1 MEAYQNTALSPEER
15 AKDLLGRM
23 TLKEKVG
30 QLNQRLY
37 GFRIYER
44 QGEEFTLT
52 DEFKEEVERMG
63 GLGVLYG
70 LYRADPWADKDE
82 KTGIVPELSAKAY
95 NMVQH
100 YVMEH
105 SRLGIPMMMSSECP
119 HGHQALGGGLL
130 PVNLA
135 AGATFDP
142 ALLSEGYKAC
152 GKQLKS
158 GHVELALMSALDMA
172 RDPRWGRSEECYS
185 EDPCL
190 AAAMAKAAVTGMQ
203 STGVGSVAKHFC
215 AQGETT
221 GGVNASAARIGEREL
236 REIHFPSAKACC
248 EAGVEGIM
256 AAYNEIDGV
265 YCHRNAWLL
274 RDVLRGE
281 MGFDGIVM
289 ADGLAVDFLK
299 NTEGDTLHAAVAA
312 RKAGVDVSLWDE
324 AFGRLGEAVD
334 QGLLEESQIDEAV
347 LRVLKLKFEK
357 GLFEHPYMEENMLS
371 PEEAGIPEV
380 SLALARESAVLLNG
394 IYAVGDVSES
404 WSFHNGNI
412 SYEDYMKQCEGFT
425 ASKFDAK
432 KWAELFQKA
441 GAQYVVMTAK
451 HHDGVA
457 LFDTGYSDLSVVKKT
472 PAARDLVKEY
482 TAAMREA
489 GLKVGLYYSLIDWSD
504 PRYRTVYPEGMKK
517 EDCLNDIYGSPA
529 GKEEEPEKWQEFLEF
544 NNHQLKELMSNYG
557 TVDLLWFDGDWERSA
572 AQWKMPE
579 FREYLHTLN
588 PNVVLNSRM
597 QGYGDYETPEQG
609 IPLYG
614 PKGEWEFCTT
624 INDSWG
630 YRPSDNDYK
639 SSGQIVRMFCDCI
652 TLGGRMLLDIGPKED
667 GTLDERQEKVLLD
680 LGGWIHDHEEAVFG
694 TEKGL
699 DYNHFLGGSTI
710 SADKKTMY
718 LFVYDKPQETLCVKG
733 IKTPVKRVTVLH
745 TGEELRFSYTG
756 SLPWSGIPGTLWIW
770 AGEMSIHPFATVV
783 KVELE
788 DEITYNLGHGE
799 VVTFNE

>member
-1 MEAYQNTALSPEER
+1 MKNRWIVAACAAVCWTASAQTTAPYAPAPENLQAR
-15 AKDLLGRM
+15 TAFQDAKFGIFLHW
-23 TLKEKVG
+23 
-30 QLNQRLY
+30 
-37 GFRIYER
+37 
-44 QGEEFTLT
+44 
-52 DEFKEEVERMG
+52 
-63 GLGVLYG
+63 G
-70 LYRADPWADKDE
+70 LYSMLG
-82 KTGIVPELSAKAY
+82 TGEWTMTNRNINYQEYAKLANAFY
-95 NMVQH
+95 
-100 YVMEH
+100 
-105 SRLGIPMMMSSECP
+105 P
-119 HGHQALGGGLL
+119 H
-130 PVNLA
+130 
-135 AGATFDP
+135 D
-142 ALLSEGYKAC
+142 
-152 GKQLKS
+152 
-158 GHVELALMSALDMA
+158 
-172 RDPRWGRSEECYS
+172 
-185 EDPCL
+185 
-190 AAAMAKAAVTGMQ
+190 
-203 STGVGSVAKHFC
+203 
-215 AQGETT
+215 
-221 GGVNASAARIGEREL
+221 
-236 REIHFPSAKACC
+236 
-248 EAGVEGIM
+248 
-256 AAYNEIDGV
+256 
-265 YCHRNAWLL
+265 
-274 RDVLRGE
+274 
-281 MGFDGIVM
+281 
-289 ADGLAVDFLK
+289 
-299 NTEGDTLHAAVAA
+299 
-312 RKAGVDVSLWDE
+312 
-324 AFGRLGEAVD
+324 
-334 QGLLEESQIDEAV
+334 
-347 LRVLKLKFEK
+347 
-357 GLFEHPYMEENMLS
+357 
-371 PEEAGIPEV
+371 
-380 SLALARESAVLLNG
+380 
-394 IYAVGDVSES
+394 
-404 WSFHNGNI
+404 
-412 SYEDYMKQCEGFT
+412 
-425 ASKFDAK
+425 FDA
-432 KWAELFQKA
+432 AEWVSAIKSSGA
-441 GAQYVVMTAK
+441 GYVCFTTR
-451 HHDGVA
+451 HHDGFSMWDTAQTDYDIVDATPYKQDIVKA
-457 LFDTGYSDLSVVKKT
+457 LSGEC
-472 PAARDLVKEY
+472 ARQDIRLH
-482 TAAMREA
+482 
-489 GLKVGLYYSLIDWSD
+489 LYYSLIDWSD

-680 LGGWIHDHEEAVFG
+680 LGGWIHDHKEAVFG

-733 IKTPVKRVTVLH
+733 IKTPVKKVTVLH

-770 AGEMSIHPFATVV
+770 AGEMSIHPFATIV

>member
-1 MEAYQNTALSPEER
+1 MEAYQNAALSPEER
-15 AKDLLGRM
+15 AKDLLGKM
-23 TLKEKVG
+23 TLQEKVG

-52 DEFKEEVERMG
+52 EEFKEEVERMG

-82 KTGIVPELSAKAY
+82 KTGIVLELSAKAY
-95 NMVQH
+95 NIVQK
-100 YVMEH
+100 YVIDH
-105 SRLGIPMMMSSECP
+105 SRLGIPMMMSTECP

-142 ALLSEGYKAC
+142 ELLSEGYKAC

-158 GHVELALMSALDMA
+158 GHVDLALMSALDM
-172 RDPRWGRSEECYS
+172 
-185 EDPCL
+185 
-190 AAAMAKAAVTGMQ
+190 
-203 STGVGSVAKHFC
+203 
-215 AQGETT
+215 
-221 GGVNASAARIGEREL
+221 
-236 REIHFPSAKACC
+236 
-248 EAGVEGIM
+248 
-256 AAYNEIDGV
+256 
-265 YCHRNAWLL
+265 
-274 RDVLRGE
+274 
-281 MGFDGIVM
+281 
-289 ADGLAVDFLK
+289 
-299 NTEGDTLHAAVAA
+299 
-312 RKAGVDVSLWDE
+312 
-324 AFGRLGEAVD
+324 
-334 QGLLEESQIDEAV
+334 
-347 LRVLKLKFEK
+347 
-357 GLFEHPYMEENMLS
+357 
-371 PEEAGIPEV
+371 
-380 SLALARESAVLLNG
+380 
-394 IYAVGDVSES
+394 
-404 WSFHNGNI
+404 
-412 SYEDYMKQCEGFT
+412 
-425 ASKFDAK
+425 
-432 KWAELFQKA
+432 
-441 GAQYVVMTAK
+441 
-451 HHDGVA
+451 
-457 LFDTGYSDLSVVKKT
+457 
-472 PAARDLVKEY
+472 ARDLVKEY

-680 LGGWIHDHEEAVFG
+680 LGGWIHDHKEAVFG

>member
-1 MEAYQNTALSPEER
+1 MKNRWIVAACAAVCWTASAQTTAPYAPAPENLQAR
-15 AKDLLGRM
+15 TAFQDAKFGIFLHW
-23 TLKEKVG
+23 
-30 QLNQRLY
+30 
-37 GFRIYER
+37 
-44 QGEEFTLT
+44 
-52 DEFKEEVERMG
+52 
-63 GLGVLYG
+63 G
-70 LYRADPWADKDE
+70 LYSMLGSGEWTMTNRDINYRE
-82 KTGIVPELSAKAY
+82 YAKLANAFY
-95 NMVQH
+95 
-100 YVMEH
+100 
-105 SRLGIPMMMSSECP
+105 P
-119 HGHQALGGGLL
+119 H
-130 PVNLA
+130 
-135 AGATFDP
+135 D
-142 ALLSEGYKAC
+142 
-152 GKQLKS
+152 
-158 GHVELALMSALDMA
+158 
-172 RDPRWGRSEECYS
+172 
-185 EDPCL
+185 
-190 AAAMAKAAVTGMQ
+190 
-203 STGVGSVAKHFC
+203 
-215 AQGETT
+215 
-221 GGVNASAARIGEREL
+221 
-236 REIHFPSAKACC
+236 
-248 EAGVEGIM
+248 
-256 AAYNEIDGV
+256 
-265 YCHRNAWLL
+265 
-274 RDVLRGE
+274 
-281 MGFDGIVM
+281 
-289 ADGLAVDFLK
+289 
-299 NTEGDTLHAAVAA
+299 
-312 RKAGVDVSLWDE
+312 
-324 AFGRLGEAVD
+324 
-334 QGLLEESQIDEAV
+334 
-347 LRVLKLKFEK
+347 
-357 GLFEHPYMEENMLS
+357 
-371 PEEAGIPEV
+371 
-380 SLALARESAVLLNG
+380 
-394 IYAVGDVSES
+394 
-404 WSFHNGNI
+404 
-412 SYEDYMKQCEGFT
+412 
-425 ASKFDAK
+425 FDA
-432 KWAELFQKA
+432 AEWVSAIKSSGA
-441 GAQYVVMTAK
+441 GYVCFTTR
-451 HHDGVA
+451 HHDGFSMWDTAQTDYDIVDATPYKQDIVKA
-457 LFDTGYSDLSVVKKT
+457 LSDEC
-472 PAARDLVKEY
+472 ARQDIRLH
-482 TAAMREA
+482 
-489 GLKVGLYYSLIDWSD
+489 LYYSLIDWSD

-680 LGGWIHDHEEAVFG
+680 LGGWIHDHKEAVFG